1 MSRPRVFSGIQPTAD
16 SFHLGNY
23 LGAVRQW
30 VALQE
35 THDTVYCVV
44 DLHAITLPQDPAQ
57 LRRRTRVAAAQL
69 FAAGLDPDRCIV
81 FVQSHVAEHTE
92 LAWVLSCLTGFG
104 EASRMTQFKDKAAR
118 GGAAQA
124 SVGLFSYPILQA
136 ADILLYQTD
145 QVPVGEDQRQHLE
158 LSRDLAIRFNHRFG
172 PTLTVPAAYILPG
185 VAKMTD
191 LQDPAAKM
199 SKSSSSPQGIVD
211 ILDEPD
217 LIRRK
222 IARAVTDTGSGIR
235 ADETNKP
242 GITNLLRI
250 YSALAGETVAGLE
263 SRYAGA
269 GYGTFKKDLAEVVVR
284 TLAPIRE
291 RTEKMLADEAALDG
305 LLAQGAARAGTLAR
319 PTMAAVSSVPG
330 GECRMVTT
338 RVVCPRRAQP
348 MYVAPAGVVQPIL
361 PPRSPGNVYI
371 RLFWVHRFSQR
382 G

>member
-1 MSRPRVFSGIQPTAD
+1 MSAPRVFSGIQPTAD

-35 THDTVYCVV
+35 THDAIYCVV

-57 LRRRTRVAAAQL
+57 LRRRTRAAAAQL

-104 EASRMTQFKDKAAR
+104 EASRMTQFKDKAAH

-172 PTLTVPAAYILPG
+172 PTLTVPSAYIMQD
-185 VAKMTD
+185 VAKITD
-191 LQDPAAKM
+191 LQDPSAKM

-211 ILDEPD
+211 VLDEPD
-217 LIRRK
+217 AIRRK
-222 IARAVTDTGSGIR
+222 ISRAVTDTGSGIQI
-235 ADETNKP
+235 DETNKP
-242 GITNLLRI
+242 GITNLPRI
-250 YSALAGETVAGLE
+250 YSARAGEPVAGLK
-263 SRYAGA
+263 SRYASA
-269 GYGTFKKDLAEVVVR
+269 GDGEFKKDLAEVVVDAL
-284 TLAPIRE
+284 TPIRE
-291 RTEKMLADEAALDG
+291 RAEKMLADEAALDR

-319 PTMAAVSSVPG
+319 PTMATVSDRVGFLPAAG
-330 GECRMVTT
+330 GA
-338 RVVCPRRAQP
+338 RR
-348 MYVAPAGVVQPIL
+348 
-361 PPRSPGNVYI
+361 
-371 RLFWVHRFSQR
+371 
-382 G
+382 